1 MSEET
6 KKASGL
12 SLFSGGLDSQLAV
25 CVLRDQGVHVEG
37 VVFKSP
43 FFKIESAVCAAEE
56 MELKLHVV
64 DFTTDILGLVN
75 DPPHGFG
82 GNLNPCIDCHA
93 LMIKRAGAM
102 MSEMGYDFV
111 ATGEVLN
118 QRPMSQRR
126 QALGIVEKSS
136 GLVGRVLRPL
146 SALRLEPTVPEQEGI
161 IDRERLLDLQ
171 GRNRKPQFELAKK
184 FDLKNYPSPAG
195 GCLLTE
201 KGFCSRLGDMIEHE
215 GIEKERLAWMLLTG
229 RHLRLPG
236 GSKCVVGRNSRDN
249 ASLKKQCRDEDTLLH
264 TVNIPGP
271 TVLMPLGCT
280 NEDLKLAASICA
292 SYGDHK
298 DLDEVVVRL
307 HKNGDSEEISVPV
320 ISRDDFKDFIL

>member
-1 MSEET
+1 MNE
-6 KKASGL
+6 KIIKASGL
-12 SLFSGGLDSQLAV
+12 SLFSGGLDSILAV

-43 FFKIESAVCAAEE
+43 FFKIESAKRSAEE
-56 MELKLHVV
+56 MGLKLHVV
-64 DFTTDILGLVN
+64 DFTTDILELVN

-93 LMIKRAGAM
+93 LMIRRAGAM

-136 GLVGRVLRPL
+136 GLKGRLLRPL
-146 SALRLEPTVPEQEGI
+146 SALHLEPTIPEQEGI
-161 IDRERLLDLQ
+161 IDRERLLNLQ
-171 GRNRKPQFELAKK
+171 GRNRKPQLELAKK
-184 FDLKNYPSPAG
+184 FELKSFPSPAG

-201 KGFCSRLGDMIEHE
+201 KGFCSRLGDMIKHE
-215 GIEKERLAWMLLTG
+215 GVEKERLAWMLLTG

-249 ASLKKQCRDEDTLLH
+249 VSLKKQCRDEDTLLY

-271 TVLMPLGCT
+271 TALMPLDCT
-280 NEDLKLAASICA
+280 DEDLRLAASICA
-292 SYGDHK
+292 SYGDHG
-298 DLDEVVVRL
+298 DREEVVVGVC
-307 HKNGDSEEISVPV
+307 KGGSSEDISVPV
-320 ISRDDFKDFIL
+320 ISRDEFKDFIL